1 VSIEP
6 HRAWPYK
13 RIGEHGEDLRMAL
26 PVDDRLDAH
35 LRTWLGVWPP
45 ERPLVV
51 TSAPGRTE
59 PGWDGSE
66 HAVVG
71 VASPRGAVLSVPPD
85 RVDAVAALADDL
97 DGLRA
102 AGPAL
107 GDALGWPDARLFDGV
122 FRWSTSPAADLDDAG
137 AWVPTDDERV
147 PDWLKPFNGDV
158 LVTFEDGRYIAGV
171 GIKVHD
177 EFGHELAVVTE
188 EAAQGKGL
196 ARRLVA
202 QAARAVLERGA
213 IPTYLHAD
221 SNVRSAKV
229 AVAAG
234 FPDRGWR
241 ILGAGGR
248 RSG

>member
-1 VSIEP
+1 MSLPIE
-6 HRAWPYK
+6 A
-13 RIGEHGEDLRMAL
+13 
-26 PVDDRLDAH
+26 RLDAH

-51 TSAPGRTE
+51 ATAPGRTA
-59 PGWDGSE
+59 PGWDGAV

-71 VASPRGAVLSVPPD
+71 VASPQGAVLSVPPD
-85 RVDAVAALADDL
+85 RVDAVAALAADL
-97 DGLRA
+97 AGLRA

-107 GDALGWPDARLFDGV
+107 GAALGWPEARLFDGV
-122 FRWSTSPAADLDDAG
+122 FRWSTAPASLEDAG
-137 AWVPTDDERV
+137 EWVPVGDPRV
-147 PDWLKPFNGDV
+147 PAWLTPFGGEVLMAFDEASGDYV
-158 LVTFEDGRYIAGV
+158 AGV

-188 EAAQGKGL
+188 DAAQGRGL

-202 QAARAVLERGA
+202 QAARRVIEQGAV
-213 IPTYLHAD
+213 PTYLHAD

-234 FPDRGWR
+234 FADLGWR
-241 ILGAGGR
+241 ILGVGGR
-248 RSG
+248 RS